1 VPLQEDRLGR
11 EILSKPLK
19 REFPSVSERAY
30 LGYKKYVH
38 VYDIMSRD
46 VLTISPNASMAE
58 AAKIMGDRHVGS
70 LVVVEEDIAIG
81 IVTERDL
88 LSSVIALEKDPKK
101 IRVKNCMSKGLFTVR
116 PIATAKE
123 AAQEM
128 MRKKGR
134 LVVTEQDQVVGIVTA
149 ADLIKTLPEEEEIG
163 LVDDIMTKEVVTV
176 KADETVASVA
186 RMMGRERIG
195 SVLVEIK
202 GIPKAIFTE
211 RDLLSNVLATDASIE
226 SPVSDFASTPLV
238 TIPSGSSIRDAARLM
253 ARKHVRRLPVMSND
267 RLVGIF
273 TARDLVEAYSK

>member
-1 VPLQEDRLGR
+1 M
-11 EILSKPLK
+11 
-19 REFPSVSERAY
+19 
-30 LGYKKYVH
+30 KYVH

-46 VLTISPNASMAE
+46 VLMISPNASMAR

-70 LVVVEEDIAIG
+70 LIVVEKDRATG
-81 IVTERDL
+81 IITERDL
-88 LSSVIALEKDPKK
+88 LSNVIALGKDPKK
-101 IRVKNCMSKGLFTVR
+101 VKVKDCMSKGLFTVR

-149 ADLIKTLPEEEEIG
+149 ADLIKTLPEVEEAG
-163 LVDDIMTKEVVTV
+163 LVDEIMTREVVTV

-186 RMMGRERIG
+186 RMMGKKRIG
-195 SVLVEIK
+195 SVLVEME
-202 GIPKAIFTE
+202 GIPNAIFTE
-211 RDLLSNVLATDASIE
+211 RDLLSNILAVDASSE

-238 TIPSGSSIRDAARLM
+238 TIASGSSIREAAKLM
-253 ARKHVRRLPVMSND
+253 ARKHVRRLPVMENE
-267 RLVGIF
+267 RLVGIL

>member
-1 VPLQEDRLGR
+1 MGR
-11 EILSKPLK
+11 EVLSKPFK
-19 REFPSVSERAY
+19 KEFPSVSERAY

-46 VLTISPNASMAE
+46 VLMISPNASMAE
-58 AAKIMGDRHVGS
+58 VAKIMGDRHVGS
-70 LVVVEEDIAIG
+70 LVVVEKDKATG

-88 LSSVIALEKDPKK
+88 LSDVIALGKDPKK
-101 IRVKNCMSKGLFTVR
+101 VRVKDCMSKGLFTIR

-134 LVVTEQDQVVGIVTA
+134 LVVTEQNQVVGIVTA
-149 ADLIKTLPEEEEIG
+149 ADLIKTLPEVEEAG
-163 LVDDIMTKEVVTV
+163 LVDEIMTREVVAV
-176 KADETVASVA
+176 KANETIASVA
-186 RMMGRERIG
+186 RMMGKERIG
-195 SVLVEIK
+195 SVLVEME

-211 RDLLSNVLATDASIE
+211 RDLLSNILAADASTE

-238 TIPSGSSIRDAARLM
+238 TIPSGSRIQKAAKLM
-253 ARKHVRRLPVMSND
+253 AKKHVRRLPVLED
-267 RLVGIF
+267 DHLIGIL